1 MARINNE
8 VWRDKKR
15 TLFGLPLSFTTY
27 YLSKEKLIIETGFFS
42 KNEEEIR
49 LYRIIDIGLKR
60 TFGERIFGLGSIHV
74 CSTDKSCPEITI
86 KRIRKSK
93 YVKDLLSDLIET
105 ERNKKRVTAIELMS
119 EDENYRH

>member
-8 VWRDKKR
+8 VWKDKKR

-27 YLSKEKLIIETGFFS
+27 YLSNEKLIIETGLFS

-74 CSTDKSCPEITI
+74 FSSDKSCPEFTI
-86 KRIRKSK
+86 ERIKDSK

-105 ERNKKRVTAIELMS
+105 ERNKKRVTSWELMNLNAN
-119 EDENYRH
+119 EH